1 MLDLESKIDEIKF
14 NLISKNIKYI
24 RKFKYKTIS
33 IKEEI
38 IYNKEKIKTYN
49 YYVKLI
55 NKLKKHM
62 RLSEYIDFYTA
73 YDKFDNLVCLITKF
87 DINKIDINIP
97 IDIRIIIGD
106 KKDTYIYASYYQ
118 GKCGILYL
126 EEFVSESRRNG
137 YGSMMLENLNL
148 IVNNINNE
156 LNNYNKSRKTNNF
169 KLIQIIK
176 GKSIPFK
183 SIISQDDLNKLYLK
197 YGFKVDEDNYL
208 FKNRE

>member
-1 MLDLESKIDEIKF
+1 M
-14 NLISKNIKYI
+14 
-24 RKFKYKTIS
+24 
-33 IKEEI
+33 
-38 IYNKEKIKTYN
+38 
-49 YYVKLI
+49 
-55 NKLKKHM
+55 
-62 RLSEYIDFYTA
+62 
-73 YDKFDNLVCLITKF
+73 
-87 DINKIDINIP
+87 
-97 IDIRIIIGD
+97 
-106 KKDTYIYASYYQ
+106 
-118 GKCGILYL
+118 
-126 EEFVSESRRNG
+126 EEFASESRRNG

-156 LNNYNKSRKTNNF
+156 LNNYNKSRKTNKF